1 MKAGK
6 CKSALFPL
14 IISFILT
21 FGSAFATAEEGPPR
35 QLTPQEIRKLA
46 IEQTLQHRDSRKEVE
61 SVVDTAILRPDGSPL
76 ALRIYTPAGQQP
88 LPVLVFLHGGGWVL
102 CNLDTHDNATRD
114 LANGAGCIVVAVDYR
129 LAPEHKFPAA
139 LEDAFAALKWT
150 AANAASFGG
159 DPERLAVG
167 GESAGGNL
175 SAAVS
180 LMARNEGG
188 PKLVFQLLAYPVTNL
203 TSVDTESYRAFA
215 DSEGLSRRQMQW
227 FINHYLA
234 RPLDGYNIYA
244 SPLLAHDLSRLP
256 PALVITGG
264 LDVLRD
270 EGAAYARRL
279 READVETSYSLQP
292 DKGHGGAT
300 WAITADIERNGFD
313 EAATALRAAFAK
325 SKSN

>member
-1 MKAGK
+1 MESRK
-6 CKSALFPL
+6 CKSAFLPL
-14 IISFILT
+14 VTFFILT
-21 FGSAFATAEEGPPR
+21 FGIAFATAQEGPPR
-35 QLTPQEIRKLA
+35 QFTPQEIRKLA
-46 IEQTLQHRDSRKEVE
+46 IEQTLQHRDVRKEVE
-61 SVVDTAILRPDGSPL
+61 SVVDTAILRPDGSALP
-76 ALRIYTPAGQQP
+76 LRIYTPVGQLP
-88 LPVLVFLHGGGWVL
+88 LPVLVHLHGGGWVL
-102 CNLDTHDNATRD
+102 GNLDTHDNATRD

-150 AANAASFGG
+150 AANAESFGG
-159 DPERLAVG
+159 DPERIAVG

-203 TSVDTESYRAFA
+203 TTVDTESYRTFA
-215 DSEGLSRRQMQW
+215 DSDGLSRRQMQW

-270 EGAAYARRL
+270 EGAAYAQRL
-279 READVETSYSLQP
+279 REAGVETSYSLQP

-300 WAITADIERNGFD
+300 WAITAEIERKGFD
-313 EAATALRAAFAK
+313 EAAAALRTAFAK
-325 SKSN
+325 SKKN